1 MCNWISFTENHYPGT
16 SEPHSLLVCTNPI
29 TFHSNGHLPSTG
41 IGMAGG
47 GSGVGHH
54 VHHPGHHP
62 GSAAV
67 AGGYG
72 HHLSNAGSVLVG
84 NAGRYGQVPS
94 PAPNGRVPSP
104 APGDGCNPYQG
115 GKPQMFGN
123 SLSPLCVVKIN
134 SGSLEK
140 ILDQESNCGFRL

>member
-1 MCNWISFTENHYPGT
+1 MNVECIYGPPSNLWMYNWISFTENHNPVHPIAYLCAQT
-16 SEPHSLLVCTNPI
+16 LSL
-29 TFHSNGHLPSTG
+29 FHSNGHLPSTG

-62 GSAAV
+62 GST
-67 AGGYG
+67 GYG
-72 HHLSNAGSVLVG
+72 HHLSNAGSGSVLVG

-115 GKPQMFGN
+115 GNHNNNKA
-123 SLSPLCVVKIN
+123 
-134 SGSLEK
+134 
-140 ILDQESNCGFRL
+140 R